1 MHTRR
6 GAADEKI
13 LSALDRVEL
22 AGLGVQLVPV
32 VDEKTLRCTQELLP
46 FEFKAPLNSAT
57 AAWSRVWTTAQQTGS
72 KGLIRAMQAVN
83 RSKGMKA

>member
-1 MHTRR
+1 MRTRR
-6 GAADEKI
+6 GAADEMI

-46 FEFKAPLNSAT
+46 IEFKAPLNSAT
-57 AAWSRVWTTAQQTGS
+57 AAWAACGPLRSRPAA
-72 KGLIRAMQAVN
+72 RASFV
-83 RSKGMKA
+83 RCRPSTDPKE